1 MFDNILGVNSRL
13 TTSYIP
19 WFVYVIFS
27 PCFHLVSF
35 HYCTT
40 CVVILCIIYE
50 VLFSPLTGSRIAES
64 VHGCR
69 TGCGLC
75 CSPGGGLQRVKMRQT
90 AGKDAQYAGENG
102 TIGHFRRFHHI
113 WSSGLYAGCPDSVHL
128 SIWDIC
134 YDYSQCVR
142 TIFHVCFYVLDVR
155 YGSRRRDGIINCAG
169 QKVLL
174 LLQDSL

>member
-1 MFDNILGVNSRL
+1 MFDNILGFNSRL
-13 TTSYIP
+13 TLVFLRHIFPMFSSGLFSLLHNMCCN
-19 WFVYVIFS
+19 FVYNLWS
-27 PCFHLVSF
+27 PFF
-35 HYCTT
+35 
-40 CVVILCIIYE
+40 
-50 VLFSPLTGSRIAES
+50 PLTGSRIAES

-128 SIWDIC
+128 SVWDIC
-134 YDYSQCVR
+134 YDYS
-142 TIFHVCFYVLDVR
+142 
-155 YGSRRRDGIINCAG
+155 
-169 QKVLL
+169 
-174 LLQDSL
+174 